1 MIRIELNDILQ
12 VLEVPPE
19 VRVGKFGLE
28 GISHPEAKESP
39 SEVRNLH
46 CPTEHVQHPHACG
59 PSPRVHNN
67 KSVQLP
73 YCFYTRHLDGMT

>member
-28 GISHPEAKESP
+28 GIGHPEAKESP

-46 CPTEHVQHPHACG
+46 CPTEHVQHHMPAVCHQEFITI
-59 PSPRVHNN
+59 RVCNSHIV
-67 KSVQLP
+67 SIP
-73 YCFYTRHLDGMT
+73 AIWIG